1 MRTFSLAL
9 IFLLAANSQADGQLL
24 QQQQRI
30 DFLQQQFGQTHEHSQ
45 IWQWGWFGF
54 LGSAFVVQ
62 GLVANTVDDD
72 KLQYDM
78 SVGAITSFLG
88 AADMLLNPMLS
99 HNYSDQLQQIGSS
112 TDMEK
117 SAKLQQAEVWLAKA
131 AAREAYEQSWTNHLL
146 AGLVNGLAGLAVA
159 YDDKRPIDGLL
170 TFATGV
176 AVSEFKIY
184 TAPQT
189 MMAAQ
194 QTYQNGNYS
203 EQTAKVDQQR
213 LFVAAA
219 GPNLMINWK
228 F

>member
-1 MRTFSLAL
+1 MRVITLTLSL
-9 IFLLAANSQADGQLL
+9 LLAITSHADEQL
-24 QQQQRI
+24 QI
-30 DFLQQQFGQTHEHSQ
+30 DFIQQQFEQTRDHSQ
-45 IWQWGWFGF
+45 TWQWGWFGF
-54 LGSAFVVQ
+54 LGTAATVQ
-62 GLVANTVDDD
+62 GIAANTVEDD

-78 SVGAITSFLG
+78 SVGAVTSFLG
-88 AADMLLNPMLS
+88 AADMLMNPMQS
-99 HNYSDQLQQIGSS
+99 HNYSDDLLSMKS
-112 TDMEK
+112 NSRAEK
-117 SAKLQQAEVWLAKA
+117 TAKLQQAETWLAKA

-159 YDDKRPIDGLL
+159 YDDKRPIDGWL

-189 MMAAQ
+189 MMEAQ
-194 QTYQNGNYS
+194 QAYQSGNYS
-203 EQTAKVDQQR
+203 LQTAKKDQQR

>member
-1 MRTFSLAL
+1 MHRLYLAL
-9 IFLLAANSQADGQLL
+9 PLLFIAFSSQADE
-24 QQQQRI
+24 QQQRI
-30 DFLQQQFGQTHEHSQ
+30 DFIQQQFLDTQDHSKT
-45 IWQWGWFGF
+45 WQWGWFGF
-54 LGSAFVVQ
+54 LGSAAAVQ
-62 GLVANTVDDD
+62 GIAANAVDDD

-78 SVGAITSFLG
+78 SVGAVTSFLG
-88 AADMLLNPMLS
+88 AADMLLNPMQN
-99 HNYSDQLQQIGSS
+99 HNFSDQLQKMDSS
-112 TDMEK
+112 SMSEK
-117 SAKLQQAEVWLAKA
+117 SNKLQQAESWLAKA

-189 MMAAQ
+189 MIAAQ
-194 QTYQNGNYS
+194 QAYQNGNYS
-203 EQTAKVDQQR
+203 LQTAKADEQR

-219 GPNLMINWK
+219 GTHLMINWK